1 VSASTRVLMQPK
13 SLSTLSMEQQHP
25 STPEVDS
32 VKPAAAK
39 TETSTLSSGVK
50 VIAATN
56 GGTAPAIGLCLGL
69 GSRNETSPA
78 HYGSAL
84 LMKHLAFT
92 HTTDRSALRIA
103 RDLEDEGA
111 YGGAVAGREQVMYT
125 VSFPPAALGVAVEA
139 VGESVLSRELEDWDL
154 NEAKEVASRELA
166 QYSSS
171 PLMVLNELVHEA
183 AYGEDS
189 ALGHSFFSLGKGVSA
204 ESLSAFAAS
213 GVVGSNL
220 TLVGV
225 NVPLADLVNCA
236 ESALG
241 GAPTGKPD
249 VVAPAQW
256 VGGSSRLAVEGMPTH
271 LALAAQAPK
280 DPAVVAVLKA
290 VLDNKMK
297 AAGLGG
303 AFASVYSDS
312 GLIGVQAVS
321 SPGEAG
327 QAVDALKAT
336 LQGLAS
342 VDAGEVKAAQ
352 VAAKVGLL
360 SALDSTSAS
369 LQMLVSPSLSDVAKI
384 DAVTA
389 ESLKAAASGIAGS
402 KLALAAV
409 GDVSSV
415 PRM

>member
-1 VSASTRVLMQPK
+1 M
-13 SLSTLSMEQQHP
+13 
-25 STPEVDS
+25 
-32 VKPAAAK
+32 
-39 TETSTLSSGVK
+39 
-50 VIAATN
+50 
-56 GGTAPAIGLCLGL
+56 
-69 GSRNETSPA
+69 
-78 HYGSAL
+78 
-84 LMKHLAFT
+84 
-92 HTTDRSALRIA
+92 
-103 RDLEDEGA
+103 
-111 YGGAVAGREQVMYT
+111 
-125 VSFPPAALGVAVEA
+125 
-139 VGESVLSRELEDWDL
+139 
-154 NEAKEVASRELA
+154 
-166 QYSSS
+166 
-171 PLMVLNELVHEA
+171 
-183 AYGEDS
+183 
-189 ALGHSFFSLGKGVSA
+189 
-204 ESLSAFAAS
+204 
-213 GVVGSNL
+213 
-220 TLVGV
+220 
-225 NVPLADLVNCA
+225 
-236 ESALG
+236 
-241 GAPTGKPD
+241 
-249 VVAPAQW
+249 
-256 VGGSSRLAVEGMPTH
+256 
-271 LALAAQAPK
+271 
-280 DPAVVAVLKA
+280 KA